1 MTGYEH
7 DAQRVKGG
15 VSRRPALVY
24 GPGAAN
30 RLIQPPKCYR
40 RSSQSRSLTRSNG
53 MIDQHEPVNCF
64 QYLVLESVLNC
75 ALV

>member
-15 VSRRPALVY
+15 VSRGPAVVY

-30 RLIQPPKCYR
+30 RLIQPPKHPVKA
-40 RSSQSRSLTRSNG
+40 RSLTLSMERLIS
-53 MIDQHEPVNCF
+53 VS
-64 QYLVLESVLNC
+64 LVTAFSISFWILC
-75 ALV
+75 